1 MELLLFIKDL
11 RKKGSL
17 YYETWMQLLIQYNGE
32 NGQAIKL
39 SVKPNVSKTTYYRII
54 QYGIDVFPKYI
65 QTHSLIKKR
74 NEVIIIVNLQDE
86 VVVTLKEAIITPKEE
101 VIATPKEEVII
112 KEVKIPR
119 QPKVKPKN
127 NEELVFKVVDF
138 LNECTGKSFKPNS
151 KVAIKNIN
159 DRLKDGYILD
169 DFIKVISVKSTKW
182 LGTKWEDY
190 LTPSTLFGN
199 KFDSYLNENIN
210 TEKTKQDNA
219 YEQVIKATELGF
231 NS

>member
-17 YYETWMQLLIQYNGE
+17 YYETWMPLLIQYNGE

-39 SVKPNVSKTTYYRII
+39 SVKPNVAKSTYYRII

-65 QTHSLIKKR
+65 KTHSLIKKR
-74 NEVIIIVNLQDE
+74 NEVIIIVDLQSE
-86 VVVTLKEAIITPKEE
+86 VIATPKEE

-112 KEVKIPR
+112 KEVKTPR

-159 DRLKDGYILD
+159 DRLKEGYTLD
-169 DFIKVISVKSTKW
+169 DFIKVISVKATKW

-199 KFDSYLNENIN
+199 KFDSYLNEKINI
-210 TEKTKQDNA
+210 EKTKQDNA

>member
-1 MELLLFIKDL
+1 
-11 RKKGSL
+11 
-17 YYETWMQLLIQYNGE
+17 
-32 NGQAIKL
+32 
-39 SVKPNVSKTTYYRII
+39 
-54 QYGIDVFPKYI
+54 VFPKYI
-65 QTHSLIKKR
+65 KTHSLIKKR
-74 NEVIIIVNLQDE
+74 NEVIIIVNLQNE
-86 VVVTLKEAIITPKEE
+86 VIVAPKEE
-101 VIATPKEEVII
+101 VIIAPKEEVII
-112 KEVKIPR
+112 KEVKITR

-127 NEELVFKVVDF
+127 NEELIFKIVDF

-159 DRLKDGYILD
+159 DRLKEGYTLD
-169 DFIKVISVKSTKW
+169 DFIKVISVKATKW

-199 KFDSYLNENIN
+199 KFDSYLNEKINI
-210 TEKTKQDNA
+210 EKTKQDNA

>member
-17 YYETWMQLLIQYNGE
+17 YYETWMPLLIQYNGE

-39 SVKPNVSKTTYYRII
+39 SVNPNVAKSTYYRII

-65 QTHSLIKKR
+65 KTHSLIKKR
-74 NEVIIIVNLQDE
+74 NEVIIIVNLQNE
-86 VVVTLKEAIITPKEE
+86 VIVAPKEE
-101 VIATPKEEVII
+101 VIIAPKEEVII
-112 KEVKIPR
+112 KEVKITR

-127 NEELVFKVVDF
+127 NEELIFKIVDF

-159 DRLKDGYILD
+159 DRLKEGYTLD
-169 DFIKVISVKSTKW
+169 DFIKVISVKATKW

-199 KFDSYLNENIN
+199 KFDSYLNEKIN
-210 TEKTKQDNA
+210 TEKTKQENA

-231 NS
+231 DS